1 MDLLLQRE
9 RDDVHRR
16 RPLGP
21 GALSVKTTPPVVSHR
36 PPNDADDDDRSGPA
50 SDHGQ
55 ASFMAASDR
64 GSPRWRYV
72 FVLSTPD
79 RHPLDRHLEGADR

>member
-1 MDLLLQRE
+1 MCT
-9 RDDVHRR
+9 DDGPWGPVRR
-16 RPLGP
+16 GD
-21 GALSVKTTPPVVSHR
+21 ALSVKTTPPVVSHR

-79 RHPLDRHLEGADR
+79 RLPLDRHLEGADR